1 MQTIDVCVL
10 ERLSEARDYCC
21 CRHEIDKLVA
31 SQRLDMNLEKGWVLP
46 PRGWVGGWVVPPPWA

>member
-46 PRGWVGGWVVPPPWA
+46 PRGKWVGR